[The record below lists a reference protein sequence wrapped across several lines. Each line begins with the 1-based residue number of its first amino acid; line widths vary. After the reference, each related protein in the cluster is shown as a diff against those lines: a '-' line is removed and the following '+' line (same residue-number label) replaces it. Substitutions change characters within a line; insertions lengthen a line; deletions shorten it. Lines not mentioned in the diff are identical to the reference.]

1 MKPQKGGAKRTSK
14 PKSKLIVTFDADK
27 RKYDACISPLYPNS
41 ERRDYLT
48 GFHKRK
54 QDRRRFGHD
63 MEAFKKQKALIEARK
78 IVRDTSFRKAEQHE
92 LMASLPE
99 VANVKPVA
107 TDGDTEVV
115 DFDDAHT
122 QGIHVLYHFTTNQA
136 NPTSCVGKF
145 GDVVTVTTSVGELKS
160 DSEDELDDE
169 EHELLLAALAK
180 KKDRANQKQKNH
192 LTLFQRVQ
200 LKRKGVALPTK
211 RSKIKAAKQNAKRN
225 GKSQATAVLAKKG
238 KDAGDDKG
246 VDKRKGFHKARKGGK
261 HTA

>member
-27 RKYDACISPLYPNS
+27 RK
-41 ERRDYLT
+41 DYLT

-78 IVRDTSFRKAEQHE
+78 IRKAEQHE

-122 QGIHVLYHFTTNQA
+122 Q
-136 NPTSCVGKF
+136 GKF